1 MALAKAEIL
10 QMVKKLVSPPKL
22 GKYSLLSEPYSTD
35 QKKPNSERERERVQ
49 NGYRTGTRTRTER
62 IQNGYR
68 TDVERIQ
75 NGNKG
80 KSVLYKRTHSS
91 EHMLVHVSYAIRV
104 PGSECSPEI

>member
-35 QKKPNSERERERVQ
+35 QKKPNSERERVQ

-62 IQNGYR
+62 VQNGYR
-68 TDVERIQ
+68 MDIERMSNGYGTVTKEKAFSIKEPVLQ
-75 NGNKG
+75 N
-80 KSVLYKRTHSS
+80 T
-91 EHMLVHVSYAIRV
+91 
-104 PGSECSPEI
+104 C

>member
-35 QKKPNSERERERVQ
+35 QKKPNSERERIQ
-49 NGYRTGTRTRTER
+49 NRYENANGTGTER

-68 TDVERIQ
+68 TDVERIR
-75 NGNKG
+75 NSNKG
-80 KSVLYKRTHSS
+80 KSVLYKRTRSS
-91 EHMLVHVSYAIRV
+91 EHMLVSYTIRYQGAH
-104 PGSECSPEI
+104 PNLKTIQF